1 MATLRDRRV
10 SNVFWHR
17 ISPASLDHLAGGGK
31 PLNRYLLAFILLVS
45 AIILAAGGWHG
56 LEWLQVKRADNL
68 LNSANSHI
76 EKANGLMGNI
86 KLEQLSSE
94 SFNSL
99 DNIKLA
105 STALQEMTPLLE
117 QAATEVRQAE
127 LDAGSAAAMPLLP
140 EWQSVYLQKKQKTA
154 AIRGQQMVN
163 LVEIVRRLQQLYAV
177 GSVVFSS
184 VQEMD
189 RLFGQFQ
196 AAMGRVQSS
205 PAEASESLGQI
216 SRSFSEVQ
224 KQLEESY
231 RQTGF
236 EILPELSRTAA
247 GNAELSALAAQLA
260 DAAGAGDQGRAQQA
274 AIQLEKKLLSTSI
287 AGNAIDS
294 WWKSQIKPLEQEYGD
309 LRMRE
314 EAATWKQLPCI
325 APEDEWRD
333 HRLSRTT
340 CARRPACRS

>member
-86 KLEQLSSE
+86 KLEQLSPE
-94 SFNSL
+94 SFSSL

-314 EAATWKQLPCI
+314 EALDVEAATMYS
-325 APEDEWRD
+325 
-333 HRLSRTT
+333 SR
-340 CARRPACRS
+340 R

>member
-1 MATLRDRRV
+1 
-10 SNVFWHR
+10 
-17 ISPASLDHLAGGGK
+17 
-31 PLNRYLLAFILLVS
+31 LLVS
-45 AIILAAGGWHG
+45 AILLAAGGWHG
-56 LEWLQVKRADNL
+56 LKWLQVKRADNL
-68 LNSANSHI
+68 LNSANSHM
-76 EKANGLMGNI
+76 EKTNGLMGDI

-105 STALQEMTPLLE
+105 STALEEMTPALE

-127 LDAGSAAAMPLLP
+127 LEAGSAAAMPLLP
-140 EWQSVYLQKKQKTA
+140 EWQSEYLQKKQETA
-154 AIRGQQMVN
+154 AIRGQQMAN

-205 PAEASESLGQI
+205 PVEASESLVQI
-216 SRSFSEVQ
+216 ARSFSQVQ

-236 EILPELSRTAA
+236 EILPELSKTAA
-247 GNAELSALAAQLA
+247 DYAELSALAAQLA

-274 AIQLEKKLLSTSI
+274 AIQLEEKLLSTSI

-294 WWKSQIKPLEQEYGD
+294 WWQSQIKPLEQEYGD
-309 LRMRE
+309 LQMRE
-314 EAATWKQLPCI
+314 QALDVEAAALYSS
-325 APEDEWRD
+325 R
-333 HRLSRTT
+333 RLMEGSS
-340 CARRPACRS
+340 AAD